1 VRVFWPAGLALALA
15 IAGII
20 VFPGSYTRRTTNL
33 DLTDTGFRDTFIM
46 FSKSEVGRCFVVN
59 RRASTMRRGDQQ
71 QSGRKWDCLRIR
83 AGDRGGPA
91 DTWLVKSKRKG
102 KGTVF
107 FVPVY
112 GVPDWSYPFL
122 YEFVRKHSKHRKEL
136 DLPRVEWTQ
145 LFVNRLYQGL
155 YLRVG
160 LPFDLRKKDGGS
172 GILREILTV
181 QDGQLTKVDTRFD
194 DAGRL
199 YAKSVVNASFPEL
212 DPPPP
217 ALAWLARSSPIE
229 GTTFLMS
236 NLTPYRLTLLPL
248 PIYLPDLY
256 LAKNGRPPAGF
267 RDQRYSRWILAP
279 WRSDPADA
287 LPWTEPELEELKSE
301 FEEYAASF
309 RRALRTDAEL
319 HQSGDMLRDLLPVR
333 QAATSKLQLSLRAP

>member
-15 IAGII
+15 IAAII
-20 VFPGSYTRRTTNL
+20 AFPGSYTRRTTNL
-33 DLTDTGFRDTFIM
+33 DLADTGFRDTFIM

-59 RRASTMRRGDQQ
+59 RRASTMRRGDQG
-71 QSGRKWDCLRIR
+71 QSGRKWDCLRIP

-91 DTWLVKSKRKG
+91 DTWLLKSKRKG

-112 GVPDWSYPFL
+112 GVRDWSYPFL
-122 YEFVRKHSKHRKEL
+122 YRFVRKHRKEL

-181 QDGQLTKVDTRFD
+181 QDAQLTKVDTRFD

-199 YAKSVVNASFPEL
+199 YAESVVSASFPEL

-229 GTTFLMS
+229 GTAFLMS
-236 NLTPYRLTLLPL
+236 NLPPHRLTLLPL
-248 PIYLPDLY
+248 PISLPDLFA
-256 LAKNGRPPAGF
+256 AKNGRPSAGF
-267 RDQRYSRWILAP
+267 RDERYSRWTLAP
-279 WRSDPADA
+279 WRSDPADTF
-287 LPWTEPELEELKSE
+287 PFTESELEELKSD
-301 FEEYAASF
+301 FEKYTTSF
-309 RRALRTDAEL
+309 HRALRTDAEL
-319 HQSGDMLRDLLPVR
+319 HRSLGTVRELLPER